1 VSFLFIWTNIPAKP
15 PRGAYIS
22 QLILYSRACDSYY
35 DFLEIWL
42 LLIRKL
48 LIQWFLVIKLKSS
61 LWLFY
66 VCNHDLVN
74 GYGIAVSHMATEYLC
89 HTWPRNICVTHGHGI
104 SVSHMATEYMCH
116 TWPRNICNHNIDISS
131 FMNYHRICIRSN
143 IMDATAVAEIA
154 NPSGATKFTVGFF
167 VFCRY

>member
-1 VSFLFIWTNIPAKP
+1 MNYRIGQNFSFFLWIKQSLVDEKRNPFSIPRRIPQIQLCLFHTLSYISKLTLCDKTKYIKFLIVNFLFIWTNIPAKP

-89 HTWPRNICVTHGHGI
+89 HTLKSTYI
-104 SVSHMATEYMCH
+104 SA
-116 TWPRNICNHNIDISS
+116 S
-131 FMNYHRICIRSN
+131 FH
-143 IMDATAVAEIA
+143 
-154 NPSGATKFTVGFF
+154 
-167 VFCRY
+167 